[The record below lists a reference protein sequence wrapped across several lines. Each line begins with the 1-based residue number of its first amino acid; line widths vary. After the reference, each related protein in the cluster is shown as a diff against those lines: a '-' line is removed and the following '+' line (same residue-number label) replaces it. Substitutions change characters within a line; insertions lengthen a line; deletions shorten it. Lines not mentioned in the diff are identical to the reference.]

1 MLLILIAATSLLIQA
16 YAFRDT
22 PSHPFDRCAAEP
34 SRCPEESLDSL
45 LAAGESRVDSLR
57 ALARAAAAG
66 NPVAVRSPAGIDT
79 SRIGS
84 RDPGE

>member
-22 PSHPFDRCAAEP
+22 PSHPFDRCAAEA
-34 SRCPEESLDSL
+34 SHCPEESLDSL
-45 LAAGESRVDSLR
+45 LAAAESRVDSLR
-57 ALARAAAAG
+57 VLAGAAAAVG
-66 NPVAVRSPAGIDT
+66 SAAVRSPAGIDT

-84 RDPGE
+84 RDIRD